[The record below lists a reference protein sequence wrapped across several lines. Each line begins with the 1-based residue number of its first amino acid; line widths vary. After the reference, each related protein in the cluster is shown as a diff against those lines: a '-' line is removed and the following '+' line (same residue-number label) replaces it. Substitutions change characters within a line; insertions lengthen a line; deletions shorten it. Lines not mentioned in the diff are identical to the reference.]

1 MENEGKYIPYMDPM
15 GYRGKVGGG
24 NSIFLMFTPNFGE
37 LIQFWRAYFSKGL
50 KPPTSKIGGLWSKLS
65 SSCVFSKYRSIES
78 RKFFLVSGTCFR
90 HSMGRWASC
99 IFFLFGRV
107 AVGEGIFVL
116 LVGILPLKV
125 LIPKELDVKI
135 DEMAT
140 SCCRWLVDHWG
151 GARNCGWALKQVR
164 DQSENLDE

>member
-1 MENEGKYIPYMDPM
+1 M
-15 GYRGKVGGG
+15 
-24 NSIFLMFTPNFGE
+24 SILH
-37 LIQFWRAYFSKGL
+37 IFW
-50 KPPTSKIGGLWSKLS
+50 
-65 SSCVFSKYRSIES
+65 
-78 RKFFLVSGTCFR
+78 
-90 HSMGRWASC
+90 
-99 IFFLFGRV
+99 FGRV

-164 DQSENLDE
+164 TSQKIWMSRLEDILLLDMWLKVESYACCSLVAYTFWSLALKGFLKRIVDKKKQTRRFNEETEKINNTILNILLELIAKIAGPIPSYT